1 MIPLKRKGKEQI
13 FNYKVI
19 YRTYAILEQNQ
30 FTNHPKRKDS
40 KIRLKYFTV
49 SFVNISICG
58 DEEMMGKT
66 CIIASPKRHINGS
79 LVKNWYKTTS
89 SNKIS
94 SIALPKCL
102 VDLSSCK
109 LMGYP
114 L

>member
-30 FTNHPKRKDS
+30 FTNHTKRKDS

-58 DEEMMGKT
+58 DEEMMG
-66 CIIASPKRHINGS
+66 N
-79 LVKNWYKTTS
+79 
-89 SNKIS
+89 NKIS